1 MKVGTEKMK
10 FTIHR
15 DQFVQSV
22 QHVSKAISPRTTIPV
37 LTGIKIEA
45 SFDGVTLTGSDS
57 DISIESFI
65 PKEDEELQLVD
76 IEVPGSI
83 VLPARV
89 FAEIVKKLPE
99 STIEVIVSDQMT
111 TTLKSGSSVFNLNG
125 LDPEEY
131 PRLPEIEEEN
141 VFKLPTDLLKNIIR
155 QTVFAV
161 STVETRPILTGVNWS
176 IEDGRLTCTATDSH
190 RLAMRY
196 AKVETNTA
204 GLSFSNVVIPGKSLN
219 ELNKILD
226 DQDEWIDIIVT
237 DNQILFKAKNLLFFS
252 RLLDGNYPATKNMIP
267 TQSKT
272 GVTLDTKKFL
282 QAIERA
288 LLLSRDG
295 KNNVVNLKTME
306 NGNLEITSV
315 TPEVGKVTE
324 DVTCLEFT
332 GEELRISFNGK
343 NIIDALRV
351 IDSTEVKIDFT
362 GAMSPFV
369 LKPQEHDYML
379 HLFSPVR
386 TY

>member
-1 MKVGTEKMK
+1 MK
-10 FTIHR
+10 FTINR
-15 DQFVQSV
+15 DHFVQSV

-37 LTGIKIEA
+37 LTGIKIVA
-45 SFDGVTLTGSDS
+45 SEDGVTLTGSDS

-65 PKEDEELQLVD
+65 PKEEEDLQLVE
-76 IEVPGSI
+76 IEEPGSI
-83 VLPARV
+83 VLQARF

-99 STIEVIVSDQMT
+99 ETIELTVSDQFA

-125 LDPEEY
+125 LDPDEY
-131 PRLPEIEEEN
+131 PRLPEIEEDN
-141 VFKLPTDLLKNIIR
+141 VFKLPADLLKNIIR

-161 STVETRPILTGVNWS
+161 STVETRPILTGVNWAT
-176 IEDGRLTCTATDSH
+176 EDGQLMCTATDSH
-190 RLAMRY
+190 RLAMRN
-196 AKVETNTA
+196 VSMETNTNEV
-204 GLSFSNVVIPGKSLN
+204 SFSNVVIPGKSLN

-226 DQDEWIDIIVT
+226 DNNELTDIIVT
-237 DNQILFKAKNLLFFS
+237 ENQILFKAKNILFFS

-272 GVTLDTKKFL
+272 SVTLDTKKFL

-295 KNNVVNLKTME
+295 KNNVVNLKTIG
-306 NGNLEITSV
+306 NGQLEITSV

-324 DVTCLEFT
+324 DIAPLEFS

-343 NIIDALRV
+343 NIIDALKV
-351 IDSTEVKIDFT
+351 IDSTDVKIDFT

-369 LKPQEHDYML
+369 MKPTEHDNML

>member
-1 MKVGTEKMK
+1 MN

-22 QHVSKAISPRTTIPV
+22 QNVSKAISSRTTIPI
-37 LTGIKIEA
+37 LTGIKIDAAE
-45 SFDGVTLTGSDS
+45 DGVTLTGSDS

-65 PKEDEELQLVD
+65 PKETEDHQLVD
-76 IEVPGSI
+76 IKSPGSI
-83 VLPARV
+83 ILPARF

-99 STIEVIVSDQMT
+99 ETIEVAVADQFL
-111 TTLKSGSSVFNLNG
+111 TTLKSGASEFKLNG

-131 PRLPEIEEEN
+131 PRLPVIEETN
-141 VFKLPTDLLKNIIR
+141 VFKLPTELLKNIIR

-161 STVETRPILTGVNWS
+161 STVETRPILTGVHWAIDN
-176 IEDGRLTCTATDSH
+176 GTLTCTATDSH
-190 RLAMRY
+190 RLAMRQVK
-196 AKVETNTA
+196 AEMNENDIA
-204 GLSFSNVVIPGKSLN
+204 FSNVVIPGKSLN
-219 ELNKILD
+219 ELSKILD
-226 DQDEWIDIIVT
+226 DHDEYIDIIVT
-237 DNQILFKAKNLLFFS
+237 DNQILFKGKNLLFFS

-272 GVTLDTKKFL
+272 SVTLDTKKFM

-295 KNNVVNLKTME
+295 KNNVVNFKTLDSDQ
-306 NGNLEITSV
+306 LEITSV

-324 DVTCLEFT
+324 NLDYHDFN
-332 GEELRISFNGK
+332 GEDLRISFNGK

-351 IDSTEVKIDFT
+351 IDSTEIRIDFT

-369 LKPQEHDYML
+369 MKPTENEFML